1 MNELLIIDILCYLR
15 DASKY
20 DDRAKSLFGD
30 LLDEVKVS
38 FVKEGN

>member
-30 LLDEVKVS
+30 LLDSVKVTIDA
-38 FVKEGN
+38 E